1 MNRNNQLR
9 VYVSAAVLFLL
20 ASFVM
25 AGEKSRE
32 SQSPLY
38 RLLPEPAGWSQTE
51 KPQSYFPESLFKYID
66 GAAENYLSYDFQE
79 LIVSQLMNSQAKM
92 SVTAEI
98 YDMGQDRNAFGIY
111 SAERFADN
119 NFVDIGLQGYSEEG
133 VLYFF
138 VSHYYIKLLC
148 FDGEGQSGAVLKQF
162 SEEIMKRVGEKGSFP
177 ALVQKLPK
185 EGMIPNTE
193 KYLLRNF
200 LGYSFL
206 RNGYLANYRAGDR
219 EFDCFFVEGKS
230 ETDAQNMLTQYL
242 EAAGSANVTKQDVG
256 YLVKDRYY
264 HNIFLALVGNTI
276 CGVIKVK
283 DGFKETGEKYLK
295 MLHDELNSPR

>member
-1 MNRNNQLR
+1 MNRNRKLR
-9 VYVSAAVLFLL
+9 VYASAAVLFLL

-25 AGEKSRE
+25 AGEKNRE
-32 SQSPLY
+32 SQSALY
-38 RLLPEPAGWSQTE
+38 QLLPELAGWSQAE

-66 GAAENYLSYDFQE
+66 GAAESYLAYDFQE
-79 LIVSQLMNSQAKM
+79 LIVSQLMKNQAKM
-92 SVTAEI
+92 SVAVEI

-119 NFVDIGLQGYSEEG
+119 NFVDIGLQGYWEEG
-133 VLYFF
+133 SLNFF
-138 VSHYYIKLLC
+138 VNRYYIKLLC
-148 FDGEGQSGAVLKQF
+148 FDCEGQSGAVLKQF
-162 SEEIMKRVGEKGSFP
+162 SEEIVKRVGEKGSFP

-193 KYLLRNF
+193 KYILRNF
-200 LGYSFL
+200 LGYGFL

-242 EAAGSANVTKQDVG
+242 EANGSANVSKTDVG

-264 HNIFLALVGNTI
+264 HNVFLALVGNTI
-276 CGVIKVK
+276 CGVMKVK
-283 DGFKETGEKYLK
+283 DGFEETGKKYLK
-295 MLHDELNSPR
+295 MLQDKLNSPR